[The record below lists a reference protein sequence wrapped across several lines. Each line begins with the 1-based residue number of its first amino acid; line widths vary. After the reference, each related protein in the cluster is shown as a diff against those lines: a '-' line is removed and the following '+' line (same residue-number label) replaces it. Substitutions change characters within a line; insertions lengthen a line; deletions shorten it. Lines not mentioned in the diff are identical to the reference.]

1 MNHSEH
7 TSATWSELQHFVDS
21 STVRHDLHTTNFAH
35 PNILDTIPTEP
46 SRTPYSMD
54 SKRRKT
60 GDQDISA
67 LRLASRQKYL
77 AEREAQQLAL
87 LRRQV
92 AEEAEEEERLGDKLS
107 ARERQEFRNN
117 KKTLELAEARN
128 AIDDSGEGYILP
140 DADYSNKHEALTKRH
155 KDKVYEKSEVQ
166 LWEEE
171 QMKKIKSQ
179 PKPKASDRVQEEDY
193 EYVFDTS
200 NEVQFQ
206 VDASTRVDV
215 DKQMLQRQ
223 LDEAEKR
230 ASSIE
235 DVRRSLPVYKFR
247 DELLAAV
254 DQHQVIVVVG
264 ETGSGKSTQI
274 PQYVHSALD
283 SSGMIAVTQPRRVAA
298 MSVAKRVAE
307 EFGCKLGNEVGYS
320 IRFEDKTG
328 PKTKIKF
335 ATDGVL
341 LQEAKSDPLLS
352 NYSCIMIDEAH
363 ERSLQSDLLLVL
375 CREVCHARP
384 DFKLLILSAT
394 INAAHFS
401 QYFHNCP
408 IFSIPGRTFPV
419 EVLYSKAP
427 EANYLAASITTVMQI
442 HISAEPKGDILVFLT
457 GEEEILAAA
466 ESIEETKKKLGSRIR
481 ELVVCPI
488 YSALPQDLQ
497 QKAFE
502 PAPPNGRKVIL
513 ATNIAETSVT
523 FEGVRHVVDTGYSK
537 ENTWDSVRGLSSLV
551 ITPISR
557 ANADQR
563 KGRAGRTSSGWCY
576 RLYTRAAY
584 YNELQPENIPE
595 IQRTNL
601 DEVVLSLKQ
610 LGITNLLEFEFL
622 DSPSSTSMIK
632 SLENLYALGALDSTG
647 ALTRLGRRMAELPLD
662 IKLSKAIIES
672 EKYGCREEILSIVS
686 MTGESATLFLRP
698 KDKKV
703 AADAARK
710 RFTSL
715 EGGDFITYLNIWN
728 EFVESG
734 YDPGWARENYLQ
746 GRVLTRVRDVRDQLE
761 RLADR
766 VEVPESSCGTDHI
779 AIRKCLTAAFF
790 TNAARLQRDGQTYRV
805 LANSGLTVHI
815 HPSSPLN
822 ESRPKWCIFA
832 SLQAT
837 SKEWMMT
844 CAPIEPD
851 WLVEV
856 APHMHT
862 ESSISKLGDNK
873 KMPKALQERSKTSA
887 GHNMTIKSGM
897 PMGQK

>member
-1 MNHSEH
+1 
-7 TSATWSELQHFVDS
+7 
-21 STVRHDLHTTNFAH
+21 
-35 PNILDTIPTEP
+35 
-46 SRTPYSMD
+46 MD
-54 SKRRKT
+54 PKRRKT

-107 ARERQEFRNN
+107 ERERQEFRNN
-117 KKTLELAEARN
+117 RKTLELAEARN

-179 PKPKASDRVQEEDY
+179 PKPKATDRVQADDY

-206 VDASTRVDV
+206 VDAATRVDV

-230 ASSIE
+230 ASTIE
-235 DVRRSLPVYKFR
+235 EVRRSLPVYKFK

-274 PQYVHSALD
+274 PQYVASAGYIE
-283 SSGMIAVTQPRRVAA
+283 SGMIAITQPRRVAA
-298 MSVAKRVAE
+298 MSVAQRVAE
-307 EFGCKLGNEVGYS
+307 EYGCKLGNEVGYS

-352 NYSCIMIDEAH
+352 EYSCIMIDEAH

-384 DFKLLILSAT
+384 EFKLLILSAT

-401 QYFHNCP
+401 QYFHDCP
-408 IFSIPGRTFPV
+408 IFSIPGKTFPTQV
-419 EVLYSKAP
+419 FYTERP
-427 EANYLAASITTVMQI
+427 EANYLAASVTTVMQI
-442 HISAEPKGDILVFLT
+442 HISADTPGDILVFLT
-457 GEEEILAAA
+457 GEEEIQAAM
-466 ESIEETKKKLGSRIR
+466 ESLEETKKKLGSRIK
-481 ELVVCPI
+481 ELVVRPM
-488 YSALPQDLQ
+488 YSALPPADQAL
-497 QKAFE
+497 AFE
-502 PAPPNGRKVIL
+502 PAPVNGRKVIL
-513 ATNIAETSVT
+513 ATNIAETSIT
-523 FEGVRHVVDTGYSK
+523 FEGVKHVIDTGYSK

-557 ANADQR
+557 ANAEQR
-563 KGRAGRTSSGWCY
+563 RGRAGRTSAGFCY
-576 RLYTRAAY
+576 RLYTRHAY
-584 YNELQPENIPE
+584 YNELPAEAIPE

-601 DEVVLSLKQ
+601 DEVVLTLKQ
-610 LGITNLLEFEFL
+610 LNISNLLEFEFL
-622 DSPSSTSMIK
+622 DSPSSSSLIK

-662 IKLSKAIIES
+662 IKLSKAIIDS

-710 RFTSL
+710 RFFSTD
-715 EGGDFITYLNIWN
+715 GGDFITYLNIWN
-728 EFVESG
+728 QFVDSG
-734 YDPGWARENYLQ
+734 YDPGWARENFIQ
-746 GRVLTRVRDVRDQLE
+746 GRVLTRVRDVRDQLV

-805 LANSGLTVHI
+805 LANSGLTVHL

-873 KMPKALQERSKTSA
+873 KMPKAVQERSR
-887 GHNMTIKSGM
+887 
-897 PMGQK
+897 